1 MHYRNRTPLR
11 VPIMAALAMIFATFL
26 FGGVIAPT
34 GAATPT
40 SPTHQMTAA
49 VTKTTSDGAH
59 VTSAVNVSGIWEAD
73 ALEVGES
80 FTVHVDETLKW
91 ATNFPF
97 TLNSGEKIGE
107 CTISGGDLT
116 CEVTTVPASM
126 VGKVGITGT
135 WWAQA
140 KVEET
145 AVGTTYTEVTL
156 YSKPTRVVFG
166 DRDGDGVCDV
176 DCNGVHYGFATVETL
191 KAGWLDKDGNA
202 SWMIKWATTPGI
214 EYTIHDEYTSLSTSV
229 NCATSETW
237 DPNTT
242 IKLNAVR
249 VDDNTIKMVAPAD
262 SRVCTTY
269 TPVPMKPA
277 AGSESVTNIAT
288 VNGVKYENTVKVEV
302 AGGTDGDGT
311 APSPQPTPTPAPTPT
326 PTPSPVPTPT
336 PSPEPSAPTPTPT
349 PEPSVTPTPV
359 PTPTP
364 APTPSPVPSASPTP
378 SATTT
383 PAPSPSPSPSATP
396 EPTPTPAPRQFKLP
410 VTGVA
415 GSAAASAVALLV
427 LGGLALLAR
436 RHQTAR
442 SEN

>member
-1 MHYRNRTPLR
+1 MHHRHYRTPLW
-11 VPIMAALAMIFATFL
+11 VSVVAALAMIFATFL

-97 TLNSGEKIGE
+97 TLDSGEKIGE

-166 DRDGDGVCDV
+166 DRNGDGVCDV

-302 AGGTDGDGT
+302 AGGTNGDGT
-311 APSPQPTPTPAPTPT
+311 TPAPKPTPTPT
-326 PTPSPVPTPT
+326 PTPSTSPTPSVTPT
-336 PSPEPSAPTPTPT
+336 PSTTPEPAPTPSTTPST
-349 PEPSVTPTPV
+349 TPTPV
-359 PTPTP
+359 PTP
-364 APTPSPVPSASPTP
+364 S
-378 SATTT
+378 
-383 PAPSPSPSPSATP
+383 APSPSPSA
-396 EPTPTPAPRQFKLP
+396 PTPSTTPAPVPTPPRQFRLP
-410 VTGVA
+410 VTGGTTVSVA
-415 GSAAASAVALLV
+415 TSAI
-427 LGGLALLAR
+427 ALLAIGGVAIWWAR
-436 RHQTAR
+436 RRQTAHP
-442 SEN
+442 EG

>member
-1 MHYRNRTPLR
+1 MHHRHYRTPLW
-11 VPIMAALAMIFATFL
+11 VSVVAALAMIFATFL

-97 TLNSGEKIGE
+97 TLDSGEKIGE

-166 DRDGDGVCDV
+166 DRNGDGVCDV

-302 AGGTDGDGT
+302 AGGTNGDGT
-311 APSPQPTPTPAPTPT
+311 TPAPTPT
-326 PTPSPVPTPT
+326 PTP
-336 PSPEPSAPTPTPT
+336 
-349 PEPSVTPTPV
+349 
-359 PTPTP
+359 
-364 APTPSPVPSASPTP
+364 
-378 SATTT
+378 
-383 PAPSPSPSPSATP
+383 TP
-396 EPTPTPAPRQFKLP
+396 EPTPTPAPSPSPSAPAPTPSTSPTPAPSVTPSTTPAPSQTPVPYRHRLP
-410 VTGVA
+410 VTGGTTVSVA
-415 GSAAASAVALLV
+415 TSAI
-427 LGGLALLAR
+427 ALLAIGGVAIWWAR
-436 RHQTAR
+436 RRQAAR
-442 SEN
+442 SK

>member
-1 MHYRNRTPLR
+1 MHHRHYRTPLW
-11 VPIMAALAMIFATFL
+11 VSVVAALAMIFATFL

-97 TLNSGEKIGE
+97 TLDSGEKIGE

-166 DRDGDGVCDV
+166 DRNGDGVCDV

-302 AGGTDGDGT
+302 AGGTNGDGT
-311 APSPQPTPTPAPTPT
+311 TPAPTPT
-326 PTPSPVPTPT
+326 PTPTP
-336 PSPEPSAPTPTPT
+336 EPTPTPT
-349 PEPSVTPTPV
+349 PAPSPTPSPSTSTPVTPTP
-359 PTPTP
+359 
-364 APTPSPVPSASPTP
+364 APSASPTP
-378 SATTT
+378 STSPT
-383 PAPSPSPSPSATP
+383 PAPSVTPSATP
-396 EPTPTPAPRQFKLP
+396 STPPRQFRLP
-410 VTGVA
+410 VTGGA
-415 GSAAASAVALLV
+415 GSSAIAVAVALLTAGV
-427 LGGLALLAR
+427 ATLWMR
-436 RHQTAR
+436 RRQTTHP
-442 SEN
+442 EG

>member
-1 MHYRNRTPLR
+1 
-11 VPIMAALAMIFATFL
+11 MAALAMIFATFL

-97 TLNSGEKIGE
+97 TLDSGEKIGE

-302 AGGTDGDGT
+302 AGGTNGDGT
-311 APSPQPTPTPAPTPT
+311 TPAPKPTPTPTPVPTPSTTPTPESTPSPTPVPTPVPTPT
-326 PTPSPVPTPT
+326 PTPSPSAT
-336 PSPEPSAPTPTPT
+336 PSA
-349 PEPSVTPTPV
+349 
-359 PTPTP
+359 TPTP
-364 APTPSPVPSASPTP
+364 AQRQPRLPATGVTGTVIASAIALATLGGGVVLWARRRRVASP
-378 SATTT
+378 
-383 PAPSPSPSPSATP
+383 
-396 EPTPTPAPRQFKLP
+396 E
-410 VTGVA
+410 
-415 GSAAASAVALLV
+415 
-427 LGGLALLAR
+427 
-436 RHQTAR
+436 
-442 SEN
+442 

>member
-97 TLNSGEKIGE
+97 TLDSGEKIGE

-166 DRDGDGVCDV
+166 DRDGDGICDV

-302 AGGTDGDGT
+302 AGGTNGDGT
-311 APSPQPTPTPAPTPT
+311 TPAPKPTPTPTPTPTPVPTPSTTPKPTPTPTPEPTPSPTTVPTPT
-326 PTPSPVPTPT
+326 PTPSPSAT
-336 PSPEPSAPTPTPT
+336 PSA
-349 PEPSVTPTPV
+349 
-359 PTPTP
+359 TPTP
-364 APTPSPVPSASPTP
+364 AQRQPRLPATGVTGTVIASAIALATLGGGVVLWARRRRVASP
-378 SATTT
+378 
-383 PAPSPSPSPSATP
+383 
-396 EPTPTPAPRQFKLP
+396 E
-410 VTGVA
+410 
-415 GSAAASAVALLV
+415 
-427 LGGLALLAR
+427 
-436 RHQTAR
+436 
-442 SEN
+442 

>member
-1 MHYRNRTPLR
+1 MHHRHYRTPLW
-11 VPIMAALAMIFATFL
+11 VSVVAALAMIFATFL

-97 TLNSGEKIGE
+97 TLDSGEKIGE

-116 CEVTTVPASM
+116 CEVSTVPASM

-166 DRDGDGVCDV
+166 DRNGDGVCDV

-302 AGGTDGDGT
+302 AGGTNGDGT
-311 APSPQPTPTPAPTPT
+311 TPAPQPTPTP
-326 PTPSPVPTPT
+326 
-336 PSPEPSAPTPTPT
+336 
-349 PEPSVTPTPV
+349 SVTP
-359 PTPTP
+359 
-364 APTPSPVPSASPTP
+364 
-378 SATTT
+378 T
-383 PAPSPSPSPSATP
+383 PAPSPSPSAPTP
-396 EPTPTPAPRQFKLP
+396 EPTPTPSPSTTPSATPVPTPTPSATPNPTTTPAPVPTPSATLAPARQHKKLAITGASRDA
-410 VTGVA
+410 VT
-415 GSAAASAVALLV
+415 SAVALV
-427 LGGLALLAR
+427 TLGGFLIWAR
-436 RHQTAR
+436 RRQTAHP
-442 SEN
+442 EG

>member
-1 MHYRNRTPLR
+1 MHHRHYRTPLW
-11 VPIMAALAMIFATFL
+11 VSVVAALAMIFATFL

-97 TLNSGEKIGE
+97 TLDSGEKIGE

-166 DRDGDGVCDV
+166 DRNGDGVCDV

-302 AGGTDGDGT
+302 AGGTNGDGT
-311 APSPQPTPTPAPTPT
+311 TPAPKPTPT
-326 PTPSPVPTPT
+326 PTPSPSVTTPAPSPTPSTSPTPSVTPT
-336 PSPEPSAPTPTPT
+336 PSTTPEPAPTPST
-349 PEPSVTPTPV
+349 TPTPV
-359 PTPTP
+359 PTP
-364 APTPSPVPSASPTP
+364 S
-378 SATTT
+378 
-383 PAPSPSPSPSATP
+383 APSPSPSAPTPST
-396 EPTPTPAPRQFKLP
+396 TPTPVPTPPRQFRLP
-410 VTGVA
+410 VTGGTTVSVA
-415 GSAAASAVALLV
+415 TSAI
-427 LGGLALLAR
+427 ALLAIGGVAIWWAR
-436 RHQTAR
+436 RRQAAR
-442 SEN
+442 SK

>member
-97 TLNSGEKIGE
+97 TLDSGEKIGE

-302 AGGTDGDGT
+302 AGGTNGDGT
-311 APSPQPTPTPAPTPT
+311 TPAPKPTPTPTPVPTPSTTPTPESTPSPTPVPTPVPTPT
-326 PTPSPVPTPT
+326 PTPSPSAT
-336 PSPEPSAPTPTPT
+336 PSA
-349 PEPSVTPTPV
+349 
-359 PTPTP
+359 TPTP
-364 APTPSPVPSASPTP
+364 AQRQPRLPATGVTGTVIASAIALATLGGGVVLWARRRRVASP
-378 SATTT
+378 
-383 PAPSPSPSPSATP
+383 
-396 EPTPTPAPRQFKLP
+396 E
-410 VTGVA
+410 
-415 GSAAASAVALLV
+415 
-427 LGGLALLAR
+427 
-436 RHQTAR
+436 
-442 SEN
+442 